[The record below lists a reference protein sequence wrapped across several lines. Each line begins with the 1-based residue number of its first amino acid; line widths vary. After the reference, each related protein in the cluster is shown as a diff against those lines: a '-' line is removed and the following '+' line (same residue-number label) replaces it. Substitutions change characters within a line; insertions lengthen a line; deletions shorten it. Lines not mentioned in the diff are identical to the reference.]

1 MEYIGMNKYLCK
13 STLEF
18 RKYNKM
24 NTNEVMM
31 MVMMEMH
38 RLMMKTMPRP
48 PRIFVAARIEALM
61 RVSPLDPFRW

>member
-13 STLEF
+13 STLGF

-31 MVMMEMH
+31 EMQW
-38 RLMMKTMPRP
+38 LMMKTMPRP
-48 PRIFVAARIEALM
+48 PRIFVAARIDHLM
-61 RVSPLDPFRW
+61 RVPPPDPF

>member
-31 MVMMEMH
+31 MFQW
-38 RLMMKTMPRP
+38 LMMKTMPRH
-48 PRIFVAARIEALM
+48 PRIFVAARIDALM
-61 RVSPLDPFRW
+61 RVPPPDPFRR